1 MKRAYDQMISTI
13 PQIFNS
19 DNVHRP
25 KLIIAIDEAHPLSEN
40 QNQGKKYQPAH
51 LLCRAISLYSRHTQ
65 LTASIWVV
73 FASTTSKVADFAAPG
88 AIRTFFLK
96 ISLSFLK
103 SLAVL
108 PDNSLRISEA
118 GELLFR
124 PYTALGWDQN
134 APSFESLSTD
144 KTACLGD
151 VIRFGRPL

>member
-1 MKRAYDQMISTI
+1 MKRAYDEMTSTI

-40 QNQGKKYQPAH
+40 QGKKYQPAH
-51 LLCRAISLYSRHTQ
+51 LLCRATSLYSRHTQ

-73 FASTTSKVADFAAPG
+73 FASTTSKVADFAAP
-88 AIRTFFLK
+88 IRTFFLK
-96 ISLSFLK
+96 ISPSFLK

-144 KTACLGD
+144 KTACLGN